1 MLEEGIHSSLQAE
14 KSEDGDG
21 ASPGWHML
29 AQVHDMFLQ
38 QMQGEHG
45 GMIRRYFRRFF
56 YKYWLT
62 RQNLWTVLCTIDQ
75 IHSILSLDARSR
87 TKVMSLGEPFRFAW
101 LSTHLSCNA
110 KTLLWTRGQQMQND
124 QGGVVNSTLVATMI
138 REDVSFPNLQIAI
151 YSDLKLSSF
160 FIANK

>member
-1 MLEEGIHSSLQAE
+1 
-14 KSEDGDG
+14 
-21 ASPGWHML
+21 
-29 AQVHDMFLQ
+29 
-38 QMQGEHG
+38 
-45 GMIRRYFRRFF
+45 
-56 YKYWLT
+56 
-62 RQNLWTVLCTIDQ
+62 
-75 IHSILSLDARSR
+75 
-87 TKVMSLGEPFRFAW
+87 MSLGEPFRFAW

>member
-1 MLEEGIHSSLQAE
+1 
-14 KSEDGDG
+14 
-21 ASPGWHML
+21 
-29 AQVHDMFLQ
+29 
-38 QMQGEHG
+38 
-45 GMIRRYFRRFF
+45 
-56 YKYWLT
+56 
-62 RQNLWTVLCTIDQ
+62 
-75 IHSILSLDARSR
+75 
-87 TKVMSLGEPFRFAW
+87 MSLGEPSRFAW
-101 LSTHLSCNA
+101 LSTHLSSNA